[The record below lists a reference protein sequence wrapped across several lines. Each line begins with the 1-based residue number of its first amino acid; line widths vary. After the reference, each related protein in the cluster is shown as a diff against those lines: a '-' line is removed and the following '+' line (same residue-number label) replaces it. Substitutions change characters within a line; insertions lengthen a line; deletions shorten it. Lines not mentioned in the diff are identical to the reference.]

1 MNASEL
7 YEQWKPYLHKL
18 ALRWY
23 LHATPRDRSSIDA
36 EDVAQE
42 ITLHVLERLH
52 TYDPTRGAVSTWIT
66 QIARTTASRI
76 RRAQLAR
83 KREAVVHHGGD
94 RLAEIADGGRS
105 TSFPD

>member
-1 MNASEL
+1 MNATDL
-7 YEQWKPYLHKL
+7 FEQWAPYIH
-18 ALRWY
+18 ALSRRWF
-23 LHATPRDRSSIDA
+23 LHATPRDRSAIDA

-94 RLAEIADGGRS
+94 RLAEIADARS
-105 TSFPD
+105 A